1 MMILIFRK
9 LLQALILLSV
19 CSSTIAAT
27 EFSGLVSIDVQHF
40 NSDPL
45 FQDQHDSYL
54 SASAEPE
61 IHHSWNDENY
71 SILFKPFIR
80 IDQHDENKTH
90 NDIRELYWQA
100 VTDDYELRIGLS
112 KVFWGATE
120 SQHLVDIINQT
131 DLVENFDGEDKLG
144 QPMIKLSFEK
154 DWGNVDLFI
163 LPYFRERTFPGE
175 EGRLRPELL
184 IDDSLTQYESS
195 DEENNI
201 DVAIRFFKTIG
212 DWDLGLSYF
221 NGTSRD
227 PILTPALNAQSQVV
241 LAPFYEQIQQIGLDL
256 TGTIEDWIWKLEL
269 IQRNSDLENY
279 AALTTGYEYTFY
291 GVNESAIDIGIV
303 NEYLYDDR
311 DDKATTPFQND
322 ILLALRFNFN
332 NEQST
337 EALIGFIIDVDKQSQ
352 IFSIEANQRI
362 GDEIKIELEVR
373 LFNNID
379 SNDLAYSLRD
389 DDNIKLSLSYYF

>member
-1 MMILIFRK
+1 MMLNLRK
-9 LLQALILLSV
+9 AFQTVFLLSV
-19 CSSTIAAT
+19 CSSAMAGT
-27 EFSGLVSIDVQHF
+27 EFSGLVSVDAQHF
-40 NSDPL
+40 NSEPL
-45 FQDQHDSYL
+45 FQEQHNSYL
-54 SASAEPE
+54 SVSAEPE
-61 IHHSWNDENY
+61 IHHSWNDEKS
-71 SILFKPFIR
+71 SILFKPFVR
-80 IDQHDENKTH
+80 IDQHDDNKTH
-90 NDIRELYWQA
+90 NDIRELYWQT

-154 DWGNVDLFI
+154 DWGNMDLFI

-175 EGRLRPELL
+175 EGRLRTGLL
-184 IDDSLTQYESS
+184 IDDNLTQYESS

-201 DVAIRFFKTIG
+201 DIAMRFFKTIG

-227 PILTPALNAQSQVV
+227 PVLSPVVNPQSQLV
-241 LAPFYEQIQQIGLDL
+241 LAAFYEQIQQFGLDL
-256 TGTIEDWIWKLEL
+256 TGTVEDWIWKLEL
-269 IQRNSDLENY
+269 IQRNSERENY
-279 AALTTGYEYTFY
+279 VALTTGYEYTFY
-291 GVNESAIDIGIV
+291 GVHESAIDIGIV

-322 ILLALRFNFN
+322 ILLGLRFNFN

-337 EALIGFIIDVDKQSQ
+337 EALIGFIIDVDKQSK

-362 GDEIKIELEVR
+362 ANNIKIELEVR
-373 LFNNID
+373 LFSNID
-379 SNDLAYSLRD
+379 TNDLAYSFRE